1 MSQQAVERADRWES
15 AATPRRQT
23 ASTRIDRDG
32 PLVNALRRRDPTAA
46 ERLVATYRDRAY
58 RLAVGITGN
67 RQDAEEA
74 VQDAFWSVI
83 RKIDT
88 FRGHSTLGSWV
99 YRIVVNA
106 AVQQLRRRARRRDD
120 IPLEEVLPTFHED
133 GRHAGPITDWSASIE
148 DPAVHAELRAA
159 LDSAISELPAGY
171 RAVIVLRD
179 IEGLPMAEVA
189 GSLGITVANAKCRTH
204 RARLFLRK
212 RLGNFMSGATVGVA
226 AASQEQ
232 RAATDRIAE
241 KRANLTP
248 ARRERATGHRSKQP
262 QAESTKAPRMRQQAP
277 VPGVFQELSRRTEN
291 GSVQ

>member
-1 MSQQAVERADRWES
+1 MVMSPHTVERADRCES
-15 AATPRRQT
+15 AVTPGRET

-32 PLVNALRRRDPTAA
+32 PLVKALRRREPTAA
-46 ERLVATYRDRAY
+46 ERLVATYGDRAY

-88 FRGHSTLGSWV
+88 FRGHSALGSWV

-106 AVQQLRRRARRRDD
+106 AVQLRRRARRCAE
-120 IPLEEVLPTFHED
+120 IPLEEALPPFRED

-148 DPAVHAELRAA
+148 DPIVQAELRAA
-159 LDSAISELPAGY
+159 LDSAISELPAGH

-189 GSLGITVANAKCRTH
+189 GSLGISIANAKCRTH

-212 RLGNFMSGATVGVA
+212 RLGNFMSDATVGVA
-226 AASQEQ
+226 APSQEQ
-232 RAATDRIAE
+232 RAATARIA
-241 KRANLTP
+241 
-248 ARRERATGHRSKQP
+248 
-262 QAESTKAPRMRQQAP
+262 
-277 VPGVFQELSRRTEN
+277 
-291 GSVQ
+291 

>member
-1 MSQQAVERADRWES
+1 MSPHTVERADRCES
-15 AATPRRQT
+15 AVTPRRET

-32 PLVNALRRRDPTAA
+32 PLVKALRRREPTAA
-46 ERLVATYRDRAY
+46 ERLVATYGDRAY

-88 FRGHSTLGSWV
+88 FRGHSALGSWV

-106 AVQQLRRRARRRDD
+106 AVRSSGAARADAPTFRSKRFFSRSTKMDGMLVRSPTGRRASRTQSCK
-120 IPLEEVLPTFHED
+120 PSS
-133 GRHAGPITDWSASIE
+133 GPSSTRPSASF
-148 DPAVHAELRAA
+148 P
-159 LDSAISELPAGY
+159 PGY

-189 GSLGITVANAKCRTH
+189 GSLGITLANAKCRTH

-212 RLGNFMSGATVGVA
+212 RLGNFMSDATVGVA
-226 AASQEQ
+226 APSQEQ
-232 RAATDRIAE
+232 RAATARIA
-241 KRANLTP
+241 
-248 ARRERATGHRSKQP
+248 
-262 QAESTKAPRMRQQAP
+262 
-277 VPGVFQELSRRTEN
+277 
-291 GSVQ
+291 